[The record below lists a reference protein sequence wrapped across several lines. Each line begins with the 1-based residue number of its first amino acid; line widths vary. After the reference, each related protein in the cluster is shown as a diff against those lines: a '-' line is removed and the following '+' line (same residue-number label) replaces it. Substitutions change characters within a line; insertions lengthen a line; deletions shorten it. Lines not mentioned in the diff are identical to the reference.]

1 MIVMAIL
8 ISEDIAAVKWH
19 SPIAFNI
26 SGYEQKAVIVL
37 LALLLLGVKNI
48 HLGSSMPAFL
58 SPNVGKVLVENF
70 GMSGIGTV
78 EDDLE
83 LFLQEI

>member
-1 MIVMAIL
+1 MANL

-26 SGYEQKAVIVL
+26 AWYEQKAVIVL
-37 LALLLLGVKNI
+37 LALLSLGVKNI
-48 HLGSSMPAFL
+48 HLGSTLPGFP
-58 SPNVGKVLVENF
+58 SPNVGNVLVENF
-70 GMSGIGTV
+70 GISGIGTV

-83 LFLQEI
+83 LFLQEA

>member
-1 MIVMAIL
+1 MANL

-19 SPIAFNI
+19 SLIAFNI
-26 SGYEQKAVIVL
+26 AWYEQKAVIVL
-37 LALLLLGVKNI
+37 LALLSLGVKNI
-48 HLGSSMPAFL
+48 HLGSTLPGFL

-70 GMSGIGTV
+70 GISGIGMV

-83 LFLQEI
+83 LFLQKA